1 MDNSL
6 LQIESFGTNEIEQAV
21 RNFSKNPQGMAEF
34 VNAVR
39 QEALGRAAAFIGDVL
54 TGYDTILRESTSRKE
69 NWEIVR
75 RDQKTQ
81 ITSIGLVRFSKTL
94 FKNKHNGE
102 RKYLLDDFLGAE
114 AHARLSEDAEA
125 SLLEETVQTSYRR
138 GGIAVSI
145 LDSVSKETVKDK
157 IHALEFPPE
166 KKHRGR
172 KRIVDY
178 LFIDADE
185 DHVALQFQE
194 KKGDLQ
200 INAAGRKC
208 NGAISKLVYVYE
220 GIEPDAP
227 KSKRHH
233 LINPHYFSGTYD
245 GEKNKVLWDEVYTY
259 LENTYDLSKVKK
271 IYLNGDG
278 GEWIKSGGR
287 RLHGVTYAL
296 DEFHMRE
303 YLIRMTRH
311 LQDSAEEAQKVLISV
326 IKEDTKEE
334 FLSFMDMLMEYA
346 QTDSERHNVQ
356 VGMDYLL
363 NNWTAAKVRLTD
375 RKVLRGCSAEGHV
388 SHVLSARMSRGPMG
402 WSRRGV
408 DKMSRLRA
416 YKWNGGDMLALV
428 RYQRRAH
435 VTPVEKDVLSASEI
449 INSEHNGTPAWGRYV
464 DALQVETS
472 AEIKKIMSIGM
483 YDFIWRL
490 R

>member
-6 LQIESFGTNEIEQAV
+6 LQIRDFGTKEIEQAV
-21 RNFSKNPQGMAEF
+21 KTFTQNPNGMAEF
-34 VNAVR
+34 VEAVKR
-39 QEALGRAAAFIGDVL
+39 EVLGRAVAFIGDVF
-54 TGYDTILRESTSRKE
+54 TSYDMILQESAARRKD
-69 NWEIVR
+69 WDVVR
-75 RDQKTQ
+75 HDTKSLL
-81 ITSIGLVRFSKTL
+81 TSIGEIRFSKTL
-94 FKNKHNGE
+94 FRNKHNGE

-114 AHARLSEDAEA
+114 AHERLSEDAEA
-125 SLLEETVQTSYRR
+125 ALLEEAVQTSYRR
-138 GGIAVSI
+138 GGMAVSI
-145 LDSVSKETVKDK
+145 LDTVSKETVKDK
-157 IHALEFPPE
+157 IHALDFPPE

-172 KRIVDY
+172 KRIVEY

-185 DHVALQFQE
+185 DHIALQFQE

-200 INAAGRKC
+200 FNAAGRKC

-220 GIEPDAP
+220 GIEPEAP
-227 KSKRHH
+227 KSKRHR
-233 LINPHYFSGTYD
+233 LINPHYFGGTYD
-245 GEKNKVLWDEVYTY
+245 GEKNKLLWDEVYAY

-303 YLIRMTRH
+303 YLIQMTRH

-334 FLSFMDMLMEYA
+334 FLSYTDMLMEYA
-346 QTDSERHNVQ
+346 ETDSERRYVQ
-356 VGMDYLL
+356 VGTDYLL
-363 NNWTAAKVRLTD
+363 NNWMAAKVRLTD

-428 RYQRRAH
+428 RHQRQAPK
-435 VTPVEKDVLSASEI
+435 VKVEKDVLSATEI
-449 INSEHNGTPAWGRYV
+449 ISSEHNGGPTWGRYV
-464 DALQVETS
+464 DNLQVETS